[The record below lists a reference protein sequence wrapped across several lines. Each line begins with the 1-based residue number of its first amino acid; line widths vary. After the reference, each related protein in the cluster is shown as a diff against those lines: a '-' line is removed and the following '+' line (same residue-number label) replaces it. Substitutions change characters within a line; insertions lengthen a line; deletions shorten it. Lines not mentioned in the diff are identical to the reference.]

1 MSRQKS
7 SWEMFGKS
15 IEIIVEESAMLV
27 DDDGAQVGV
36 AKAEII
42 NEDLALVK
50 NENWN
55 TAQ

>member
-15 IEIIVEESAMLV
+15 IEIIV
-27 DDDGAQVGV
+27 DDSAQVDV